1 MFKNT
6 ISQDM
11 QDAIKKI
18 MNASS
23 PVAEALVGNQHK
35 IDKNKNGRIDA
46 HDFKLLKGQKAGGVK
61 EEAELDEAN
70 KESKKEFVARQG
82 RLAAASTE
90 TAKDPERLKKLSR
103 IPGYSAAMDLA
114 KKVAP
119 VKEEVEELDELS
131 KSTLGSYAK
140 KATRDAVITRKIGSD
155 FEHQGKRA
163 KSSGMKAASDE
174 LSQKYKEKS
183 WKRRDGVDKAVDRLT
198 KEEIELD
205 EAKSLHKMSANEL
218 DQAHK
223 DNEAEIEAIH
233 KNDPSKR
240 ITMNHPLISKRRSIN
255 LHKVIRSKQSNPNY
269 IPPPAHGYNEEA
281 NHEVAEG
288 WDDMMKD
295 NKKKAADKGTGKFDR
310 KELKPGVTQYTR
322 KSKTFTDGGSDA
334 DLRKANRNSNE
345 EVEADE
351 TIIIHNAFT
360 VELKETYSFGEYLT
374 SAKNLVSD
382 DDAVAFANAAFQV
395 QDTSIF
401 TEEYATAYIISKI
414 QEHIQAG
421 QVVSEPKYNTKDGEP
436 YHEYTVTDKEG
447 IHRSY
452 IHHGTV
458 K

>member
-6 ISQDM
+6 ISQDL
-11 QDAIKKI
+11 QDAIKKVMDI
-18 MNASS
+18 S
-23 PVAEALVGNQHK
+23 VDEALVGGQVK
-35 IDKNKNGRIDA
+35 LDKNKNGKIDA
-46 HDFKLLKGQKAGGVK
+46 HDFKLLKGQKAAPVKEEQTDEAHTMSHQAKTTMKHIPNASPAMKKAAKDIKPGIAGYRDRIAMLKAGGVK
-61 EEAELDEAN
+61 EEAKSEPD
-70 KESKKEFVARQG
+70 KDFKARQE
-82 RLAAASTE
+82 RLAAAAAE
-90 TAKDPERLKKLSR
+90 TAKDPARLKRMMS
-103 IPGYSAAMDLA
+103 IPGYSAAMGLA
-114 KKVAP
+114 NKTTT
-119 VKEEVEELDELS
+119 KEEVEELDELS
-131 KSTLGSYAK
+131 NTTLGSYAK
-140 KATRDAVITRKIGSD
+140 KATRDAIITRKIGAD

-163 KSSGMKAASDE
+163 KSPGMKAASDE
-174 LSQKYKEKS
+174 LSQKYKSKS
-183 WKRRDGVDKAVDRLT
+183 WQRRDGVDKAVDRLT
-198 KEEIELD
+198 KEDIEQTD
-205 EAKSLHKMSANEL
+205 
-218 DQAHK
+218 
-223 DNEAEIEAIH
+223 
-233 KNDPSKR
+233 
-240 ITMNHPLISKRRSIN
+240 
-255 LHKVIRSKQSNPNY
+255 
-269 IPPPAHGYNEEA
+269 
-281 NHEVAEG
+281 EG

-334 DLRKANRNSNE
+334 DLRKANRKSNE

-351 TIIIHNAFT
+351 TIVIHNAFT
-360 VELKETYSFGEYLT
+360 VELKEAYSFGEYLT
-374 SAKNLVSD
+374 AAKNLVSD
-382 DDAVAFANAAFQV
+382 DDAVAFANAAFQA

>member
-6 ISQDM
+6 ISQDL
-11 QDAIKKI
+11 QDAIKKVMDI
-18 MNASS
+18 S
-23 PVAEALVGNQHK
+23 VDEALVGGQVK
-35 IDKNKNGRIDA
+35 LDKNKNGKIDA
-46 HDFKLLKGQKAGGVK
+46 HDFKLLKGQKAAPVKEEQTDEAHTMSHQAKTTMKHIPNASPAMKKAAKDIKPGIAGYRDRIAMLKAGGVK
-61 EEAELDEAN
+61 EEAKSEPD
-70 KESKKEFVARQG
+70 KDFKARQE
-82 RLAAASTE
+82 RLAAAAAE
-90 TAKDPERLKKLSR
+90 TAKDPARLKRMMS
-103 IPGYSAAMDLA
+103 IPGYSAAMGLA
-114 KKVAP
+114 NKTTT
-119 VKEEVEELDELS
+119 KEEVEELDELS
-131 KSTLGSYAK
+131 NTTLGSYAK
-140 KATRDAVITRKIGSD
+140 KATRDAIITRKIGAD

-163 KSSGMKAASDE
+163 KSPGMKAASDE
-174 LSQKYKEKS
+174 LSQKYKSKS
-183 WKRRDGVDKAVDRLT
+183 WQRRDGVGKAVDRLT
-198 KEEIELD
+198 KEDIEQTD
-205 EAKSLHKMSANEL
+205 
-218 DQAHK
+218 
-223 DNEAEIEAIH
+223 
-233 KNDPSKR
+233 
-240 ITMNHPLISKRRSIN
+240 
-255 LHKVIRSKQSNPNY
+255 
-269 IPPPAHGYNEEA
+269 
-281 NHEVAEG
+281 EG

-334 DLRKANRNSNE
+334 DLRKANRKSNE

-351 TIIIHNAFT
+351 TIVIHNAFT
-360 VELKETYSFGEYLT
+360 VELKEAYSFGEYLT
-374 SAKNLVSD
+374 AAKNLVSD
-382 DDAVAFANAAFQV
+382 DDAVAFANAAFQA

>member
-6 ISQDM
+6 ISQDL
-11 QDAIKKI
+11 QDAIKKVMDI
-18 MNASS
+18 SVN
-23 PVAEALVGNQHK
+23 EALVGGQVK
-35 IDKNKNGRIDA
+35 IDKNKNGKIDA
-46 HDFKLLKGQKAGGVK
+46 HDFKLLKGQKAAPVKEEQTDEAHTMSHQAATTMKHIPNASPALKKAAKDIKPGIAGYRDRIAMLKAGGVK
-61 EEAELDEAN
+61 EEAKSEPD
-70 KESKKEFVARQG
+70 KDFKARQE
-82 RLAAASTE
+82 RLAAAAAE
-90 TAKDPERLKKLSR
+90 TAKDPARLKRMMS
-103 IPGYSAAMDLA
+103 IPGYSAAMGLA
-114 KKVAP
+114 NKTTT
-119 VKEEVEELDELS
+119 KEEVEELDELS
-131 KSTLGSYAK
+131 KTTLGSYAK
-140 KATRDAVITRKIGSD
+140 KATRDAIITRKIGAD

-163 KSSGMKAASDE
+163 KSPGMKAASDV
-174 LSQKYKEKS
+174 LSQKYKSKS
-183 WKRRDGVDKAVDRLT
+183 WQRRDGVGKAVDRLT
-198 KEEIELD
+198 KEDIEQTD
-205 EAKSLHKMSANEL
+205 
-218 DQAHK
+218 
-223 DNEAEIEAIH
+223 
-233 KNDPSKR
+233 
-240 ITMNHPLISKRRSIN
+240 
-255 LHKVIRSKQSNPNY
+255 
-269 IPPPAHGYNEEA
+269 
-281 NHEVAEG
+281 EG

-334 DLRKANRNSNE
+334 DLRKANRKSNE

-351 TIIIHNAFT
+351 TIVIHNAFT
-360 VELKETYSFGEYLT
+360 VELKEAYSFGEYLT
-374 SAKNLVSD
+374 AAKNLVSD
-382 DDAVAFANAAFQV
+382 DDAVAFANAAFQA

>member
-18 MNASS
+18 MDASS

-46 HDFKLLKGQKAGGVK
+46 HDFKLLKGQKA
-61 EEAELDEAN
+61 
-70 KESKKEFVARQG
+70 
-82 RLAAASTE
+82 
-90 TAKDPERLKKLSR
+90 
-103 IPGYSAAMDLA
+103 
-114 KKVAP
+114 AP
-119 VKEEVEELDELS
+119 VKEEQ
-131 KSTLGSYAK
+131 T
-140 KATRDAVITRKIGSD
+140 
-155 FEHQGKRA
+155 
-163 KSSGMKAASDE
+163 
-174 LSQKYKEKS
+174 
-183 WKRRDGVDKAVDRLT
+183 
-198 KEEIELD
+198 D
-205 EAKSLHKMSANEL
+205 EAHTPSH
-218 DQAHK
+218 QA
-223 DNEAEIEAIH
+223 A
-233 KNDPSKR
+233 
-240 ITMNHPLISKRRSIN
+240 
-255 LHKVIRSKQSNPNY
+255 PNY

-281 NHEVAEG
+281 DQEVAEG

-295 NKKKAADKGTGKFDR
+295 VKKKAADKGTGKFDR

-334 DLRKANRNSNE
+334 DLRKANRKSNE

-351 TIIIHNAFT
+351 TIVIHNAFT
-360 VELKETYSFGEYLT
+360 VELKEAYSFGEYLT
-374 SAKNLVSD
+374 AAKNLVSD
-382 DDAVAFANAAFQV
+382 DDAVAFANAAFQA

>member
-6 ISQDM
+6 ISQDL
-11 QDAIKKI
+11 QDAIKKVMDI
-18 MNASS
+18 SVN
-23 PVAEALVGNQHK
+23 EALVGGQVK
-35 IDKNKNGRIDA
+35 IDKNKNGKIDA
-46 HDFKLLKGQKAGGVK
+46 HDFKLLKGQKAAPVKEEQTDEAHTMSHQAATTMKHIPNASPALKKAAKDIKPGIAGYRDRIAMLKAGGVK
-61 EEAELDEAN
+61 EEAE
-70 KESKKEFVARQG
+70 
-82 RLAAASTE
+82 
-90 TAKDPERLKKLSR
+90 
-103 IPGYSAAMDLA
+103 
-114 KKVAP
+114 
-119 VKEEVEELDELS
+119 ELDELS
-131 KSTLGSYAK
+131 KTTLGSYAK
-140 KATRDAVITRKIGSD
+140 KATRDAIITRKIGAD

-163 KSSGMKAASDE
+163 KSPGMKAASDV
-174 LSQKYKEKS
+174 LSQKYKSKS
-183 WKRRDGVDKAVDRLT
+183 WQRRDGVGKAVDRLT
-198 KEEIELD
+198 KEDIEQTD
-205 EAKSLHKMSANEL
+205 
-218 DQAHK
+218 
-223 DNEAEIEAIH
+223 
-233 KNDPSKR
+233 
-240 ITMNHPLISKRRSIN
+240 
-255 LHKVIRSKQSNPNY
+255 
-269 IPPPAHGYNEEA
+269 
-281 NHEVAEG
+281 EG

-334 DLRKANRNSNE
+334 DLRKANRKSNE

-351 TIIIHNAFT
+351 TIVIHNAFT
-360 VELKETYSFGEYLT
+360 VELKEAYSFGEYLT
-374 SAKNLVSD
+374 AAKNLVSD
-382 DDAVAFANAAFQV
+382 DDAVAFANAAFQA